1 MSSTNLPN
9 DTPPKSQLLLGG
21 VIFVLGFMSP
31 LLIPLVTNLD
41 LSTEWKTAISGAL
54 LFGIPEVFM
63 LIAIAILG
71 KQGFDYLK
79 SYLWQAIRPDDTVS
93 ARRFRIGLLLFF
105 IPLVYAW
112 LSPYMELWIT
122 GMDAFR
128 MHLAVTGDVI
138 FAISLFVLGGDF
150 WLKLKNLFTHD

>member
-1 MSSTNLPN
+1 MQISSCVSK
-9 DTPPKSQLLLGG
+9 TPLNRAQ
-21 VIFVLGFMSP
+21 ICEQTRFR
-31 LLIPLVTNLD
+31 
-41 LSTEWKTAISGAL
+41 LSTH
-54 LFGIPEVFM
+54 
-63 LIAIAILG
+63 
-71 KQGFDYLK
+71 FDYLK